1 MIEKLNNYST
11 STINTDN
18 TLELVRII
26 AQAADDRKA
35 GDLVVLKVTDVSYLT
50 DYFVLVT
57 GFSRPQVRAI
67 CDSIEDKLAEKFN
80 QLPLRKEGKSEG
92 NWVLLDYGEIIVH
105 IMLPQERE
113 YYNLEAFWAHAE
125 NIEIE
130 LDN

>member
-11 STINTDN
+11 LTINTDN

-50 DYFVLVT
+50 DYFVMVT

-67 CDSIEDKLAEKFN
+67 CDSIEDKLEKEFDTR
-80 QLPLRKEGKSEG
+80 PLRTEGKNEG
-92 NWVLLDYGEIIVH
+92 NWVLLDYGAIIVH
-105 IMLPQERE
+105 IMLPQERD

-130 LDN
+130 LNN